1 MFTGIVEEVG
11 TVIEATQGML
21 RIAVDRVSGGTKL
34 GDSIAVHG
42 VDLTVAIMEPREMT
56 FDVMPE
62 TYRCTNLGELGAGSR
77 VNLERSVRSEDRLSG
92 HVVRGVVEGTGKLES
107 LRPDGPAIIATFS
120 APAHLLSHI
129 ILRGPVCLDG
139 VSLTVMGKTD
149 TTVSV
154 SLVQFTQMHTSLLDR
169 KIGAR
174 VNVETDIMMRYI
186 SQLLEA
192 RGLLPADAANTE
204 SLPDTVAAWHAY
216 KSARA

>member
-1 MFTGIVEEVG
+1 
-11 TVIEATQGML
+11 
-21 RIAVDRVSGGTKL
+21 
-34 GDSIAVHG
+34 
-42 VDLTVAIMEPREMT
+42 
-56 FDVMPE
+56 
-62 TYRCTNLGELGAGSR
+62 
-77 VNLERSVRSEDRLSG
+77 
-92 HVVRGVVEGTGKLES
+92 
-107 LRPDGPAIIATFS
+107 
-120 APAHLLSHI
+120 
-129 ILRGPVCLDG
+129 